1 MNPAKDTSKSL
12 EDTQSSRHVETA
24 DVDWEILAEHI
35 ERFLKDWETNGFGPR
50 IIDHLPV
57 EPTGL
62 RRMVLIELIKV
73 DMEQRYSSDGPLL
86 RLEDYLAEIPELN
99 TPAGMPVD
107 LIYEE
112 YHVRQASGETFIVK
126 DWLQRFPEQAQE
138 VRQLLQLEDPDT
150 ASRTGADLSD
160 AYSAGDH
167 IGDFYL
173 MSALGTGAFGSVFLA
188 RQESM
193 QRMVA
198 LKVSSDKGTEAQTLA
213 QLDHP
218 NIVRVYDQVRLPEQD
233 LRLLYMQ
240 FAAGGT
246 LQAVV
251 RASRTAGNKDGRI
264 IEQCIQEALNHTGV
278 LSAENISLKGGLADK
293 SWPEVTC
300 QLGMELAQALHYAHQ
315 QNILHRDVKPANVL
329 LAANGT
335 AKLADFNISFSSEVE
350 GDSPEA
356 SFGGSLAYMSPEQL
370 EACHPAHATQPTDLD
385 ARSDVFAL
393 GILLWELMYGKRPYD
408 DESAMGGW
416 SETLTAMVALR
427 RAGVG
432 TPPSTP
438 HTHHAMEEQLLS
450 ILKRCL
456 APNPADRFQ
465 TANELARQLGL
476 CLQPRVARLMHNSQR
491 GWRRQAVLWPLA
503 AFLLAAIGPH
513 VLAAA
518 FNFQYNDVEIQQDPI
533 LQAIK
538 NEFTMT
544 ALVVNGI
551 AFPIGFLFC
560 IWYSKPVVTR
570 LRQAADTLTTDDIA
584 SARLRGFQ
592 LSRFVTVLGIT
603 EWLIAGMVY
612 PIALNIL
619 TKGLLHP
626 KWYFHFV
633 GSLLICGL
641 VAAAYPFF
649 MTATLT
655 IKSFLPALL
664 HSDRLRAADVV
675 QLQRLSEQSTW
686 SLYLAGGVPA
696 VGMMIL
702 LMTQQTTTANSSFA
716 LTVLSIVGAAG
727 FALILSLSK
736 SLQSDIEAL
745 LEASRMF
752 PDDAE

>member
-1 MNPAKDTSKSL
+1 MNQAKDTSKSL
-12 EDTQSSRHVETA
+12 EDTQSSLHVETA

-35 ERFLKDWETNGFGPR
+35 ERFLEEWEANGFGPR
-50 IIDHLPV
+50 IIDHLPAK
-57 EPTGL
+57 PTAL

-73 DMEQRYSSDGPLL
+73 DMEQRYNTDGPVL
-86 RLEDYLAEIPELN
+86 RLEDYAEEIPELN
-99 TPAGMPVD
+99 QSGGMPVD

-112 YHVRQASGETFIVK
+112 YHVRQASGETIITE
-126 DWLQRFPEQAQE
+126 DWLQRFPDQAQE
-138 VRQLLQLEDPDT
+138 IRQLLQLEDPET
-150 ASRTGADLSD
+150 VSRTGADLSD
-160 AYSAGDH
+160 AYSPGDH

-213 QLDHP
+213 QLDHL

-240 FAAGGT
+240 FAEGGT

-251 RASRTAGNKDGRI
+251 RASRTAAQKDGRI
-264 IEQCIQEALNHTGV
+264 IEQCIADALNHTGV
-278 LSAENISLKGGLADK
+278 LSAENISLKSGLADK

-385 ARSDVFAL
+385 ARCDVFSL
-393 GILLWELMYGKRPYD
+393 GILLWELIYGKRPYD
-408 DESAMGGW
+408 DESATGGW
-416 SETLTAMVALR
+416 SEMLTAMVALR
-427 RAGVG
+427 HAGVG
-432 TPPSTP
+432 AAPSTP
-438 HTHHAMEEQLLS
+438 QNAVEEQLLS

-456 APNPADRFQ
+456 APDPADRFQ

-513 VLAAA
+513 LLAAA
-518 FNFQYNDVEIQQDPI
+518 FNFAYNDVEIQQDPV
-533 LQAIK
+533 LQAVTG
-538 NEFTMT
+538 EFQMT

-560 IWYSKPVVTR
+560 IWYSKPVVVR
-570 LRQAADTLTTDDIA
+570 LRQTADTATQDNIA
-584 SARLRGFQ
+584 SVRLRAFQ

-619 TKGLLHP
+619 TKGLLET

-655 IKSFLPALL
+655 IKSFLPSLL
-664 HSDRLRAADVV
+664 QSDRLRAADVT
-675 QLQRLSEQSTW
+675 QLQRLSGQSTW

-702 LMTQQTTTANSSFA
+702 LMTSQTTTANSSFA
-716 LTVLSIVGAAG
+716 LTVLSIAGAVG

-736 SLQSDIEAL
+736 SLQMDIEAL
-745 LEASRMF
+745 LEASRML
-752 PDDAE
+752 PEDSE

>member
-1 MNPAKDTSKSL
+1 MNRAKDTSKSL
-12 EDTQSSRHVETA
+12 EDTQSSLHVETA

-35 ERFLKDWETNGFGPR
+35 ERFLEEWEANGFGPR
-50 IIDHLPV
+50 IIDHLPDK
-57 EPTGL
+57 PTAL

-73 DMEQRYSSDGPLL
+73 DMEQRYGTDGPVL

-99 TPAGMPVD
+99 KPDGMPVD

-112 YHVRQASGETFIVK
+112 YHVRQASGETIISE
-126 DWLQRFPEQAQE
+126 DWLQRFPAQAQE
-138 VRQLLQLEDPDT
+138 VRQLLQLEDPNNE
-150 ASRTGADLSD
+150 SRTGADLNN
-160 AYSAGDH
+160 AYSPGDH

-173 MSALGTGAFGSVFLA
+173 MSSLGTGAFGSVFLA

-251 RASRTAGNKDGRI
+251 RASRTAAQKDGRI
-264 IEQCIQEALNHTGV
+264 IDQCIQDALNHTGV
-278 LSAENISLKGGLADK
+278 LSAENISLKGGLIDK
-293 SWPEVTC
+293 SWPEVVC

-350 GDSPEA
+350 GDSAEA

-370 EACHPAHATQPTDLD
+370 EACHPGHATQPTDLD
-385 ARSDVFAL
+385 ARSDVFSL
-393 GILLWELMYGKRPYD
+393 GILLWELMYGQRPYD
-408 DESAMGGW
+408 DESATGSW
-416 SETLTAMVALR
+416 SETLTTMVALR
-427 RAGVG
+427 QQDIA
-432 TPPSTP
+432 TAPSVP
-438 HTHHAMEEQLLS
+438 QNAVEEELFL

-476 CLQPRVARLMHNSQR
+476 CLQPRVAQLMHNSHG
-491 GWRRQAVLWPLA
+491 GWRRKAVLWPLA

-518 FNFQYNDVEIQQDPI
+518 FNFQYNDVEIKQDPI
-533 LQAIK
+533 LKAVK
-538 NEFTMT
+538 DNFVMT
-544 ALVVNGI
+544 ALAVNGI

-560 IWYSKPVVTR
+560 IWFSKPVVTQ
-570 LRQAADTLTTDDIA
+570 LRQATEMNGDIA
-584 SARLRGFQ
+584 TVRLRAFQ
-592 LSRFVTVLGIT
+592 LSRFVTLLGIT

-612 PIALNIL
+612 PIALNVL
-619 TKGLLHP
+619 TEGLLET

-655 IKSFLPALL
+655 IKSFLPSLL
-664 HSDRLRAADVV
+664 QSDRLRTADVV
-675 QLQRLSEQSTW
+675 QLQKLSEQSTW

-702 LMTQQTTTANSSFA
+702 LTTQQTTTANSSFA
-716 LTVLSIVGAAG
+716 LTVLSIVGAVG

-736 SLQSDIEAL
+736 SLQSDVEAL
-745 LEASRMF
+745 LEVARMF
-752 PDDAE
+752 PDDSE

>member
-1 MNPAKDTSKSL
+1 MNPAKDTSKHL
-12 EDTQSSRHVETA
+12 EDTQSSLHADTA
-24 DVDWEILAEHI
+24 DVNWEVLAEHI
-35 ERFLKDWETNGFGPR
+35 ERFLEEWESNGFGPR
-50 IIDHLPV
+50 IVDHLPAK
-57 EPTGL
+57 PAGL
-62 RRMVLIELIKV
+62 RRMVLVELIKV
-73 DMEQRYSSDGPLL
+73 DLEQRYSSDGPAL
-86 RLEDYLAEIPELN
+86 RLEDYHEEIPELVE
-99 TPAGMPVD
+99 PDGMPID

-112 YHVRQASGETFIVK
+112 YHVRQASGETIISE
-126 DWLQRFPEQAQE
+126 DWLQRFPDQAQE
-138 VRQLLQLEDPDT
+138 VRQLLQLEDPESE
-150 ASRTGADLSD
+150 SRTGADLND
-160 AYSAGDH
+160 AYSPGDH

-198 LKVSSDKGTEAQTLA
+198 LKVSGDKGTEAQTLA

-251 RASRTAGNKDGRI
+251 RTSRTAKHKDGRI
-264 IEQCIQEALNHTGV
+264 IEQCITDALNHTGV
-278 LSAENISLKGGLADK
+278 LSAENITLKGGLAEK

-300 QLGMELAQALHYAHQ
+300 QLGMELAQALHYAHE

-370 EACHPAHATQPTDLD
+370 EACHPAHATQPIDLD
-385 ARSDVFAL
+385 ARSDVFSL

-408 DESAMGGW
+408 DESATGGW
-416 SETLTAMVALR
+416 SEMLTAMVALR
-427 RAGVG
+427 HEGVG
-432 TPPSTP
+432 PPPATPQN
-438 HTHHAMEEQLLS
+438 AVEEQLYA
-450 ILKRCL
+450 ILKRSL
-456 APNPADRFQ
+456 SPNPADRFQ

-476 CLQPRVARLMHNSQR
+476 CLQPRVARLMHNSQS
-491 GWRRQAVLWPLA
+491 GWRKKAVLWPLA

-513 VLAAA
+513 ILAAA

-533 LQAIK
+533 LKAVKGQ
-538 NEFTMT
+538 FQMT
-544 ALVVNGI
+544 ALAVNGI
-551 AFPIGFLFC
+551 AFPIGIWFC
-560 IWYSKPVVTR
+560 IWFSKPVTSLLRVGVT
-570 LRQAADTLTTDDIA
+570 AAPADDIA
-584 SARLRGFQ
+584 FARQRAFR

-619 TKGLLHP
+619 AKGLET
-626 KWYFHFV
+626 KWYFHFI

-641 VAAAYPFF
+641 IAAAYPFF
-649 MTATLT
+649 MTAALT
-655 IKSFLPALL
+655 IKSYLPALL
-664 HSDRLRAADVV
+664 QSDRLRNKDVA
-675 QLQRLSEQSTW
+675 QLQQLSEQSTW

-696 VGMMIL
+696 AGMMIL
-702 LMTQQTTTANSSFA
+702 LMTQQTTTENSANA
-716 LTVLSIVGAAG
+716 LTVLSIVGAVG

-745 LEASRMF
+745 LEAARLVDQ
-752 PDDAE
+752 DDD